1 MQKQNLG
8 GQARLFLKQS
18 LARIEYLL
26 FVFMIL
32 QHYCKSYPK
41 LGVAKLNGK
50 NFPFLNFS
58 TRSLVC
64 FTELYSL
71 FYFEGKKVI
80 PYNIFELLTIEGLAH
95 WIYLRSD
102 IQAHLRCVRARKSYG
117 LYINVDGYTIQDIV
131 LLINV
136 LIIRFQ
142 LDCSLHRLKQNKYHI
157 YIKNK
162 SMPLL
167 LKGIRPH
174 IS

>member
-41 LGVAKLNGK
+41 LGVAKLDRK

-71 FYFEGKKVI
+71 FYFEGKKTHLSTSG
-80 PYNIFELLTIEGLAH
+80 LLPLTCACGGA
-95 WIYLRSD
+95 
-102 IQAHLRCVRARKSYG
+102 G
-117 LYINVDGYTIQDIV
+117 VDGAVSRAGTCSRISRGIMASKS
-131 LLINV
+131 
-136 LIIRFQ
+136 IRTSNRC
-142 LDCSLHRLKQNKYHI
+142 DVKLHPR
-157 YIKNK
+157 
-162 SMPLL
+162 
-167 LKGIRPH
+167 
-174 IS
+174 

>member
-8 GQARLFLKQS
+8 GKARLFLKQS

-80 PYNIFELLTIEGLAH
+80 PHNIFELLTIEGLAH
-95 WIYLRSD
+95 WICGDGSF
-102 IQAHLRCVRARKSYG
+102 VKGGG
-117 LYINVDGYTIQDIV
+117 LYLNTQSFTVIENAQ
-131 LLINV
+131 LINV
-136 LIIRFQ
+136 LIIKFNCK
-142 LDCSLHRLKQNKYHI
+142 CSIHMQRGLPVI
-157 YIKNK
+157 YISSH
-162 SMPLL
+162 SMRKLEPLL
-167 LKGIRPH
+167 KPFIAYAH
-174 IS
+174 NIYV

>member
-41 LGVAKLNGK
+41 LGVAKLDRK

-80 PYNIFELLTIEGLAH
+80 PHNIFELLTIEGLAH
-95 WIYLRSD
+95 WICGDGSF
-102 IQAHLRCVRARKSYG
+102 VKGGG
-117 LYINVDGYTIQDIV
+117 LYLNTQSFTVIENVQ
-131 LLINV
+131 LINV
-136 LIIRFQ
+136 LIIKFNCK
-142 LDCSLHRLKQNKYHI
+142 CSIHMQRGLPVI
-157 YIKNK
+157 YISSH
-162 SMPLL
+162 SMRKLEPLL
-167 LKGIRPH
+167 KPFIPRSMFKKLIN
-174 IS
+174 